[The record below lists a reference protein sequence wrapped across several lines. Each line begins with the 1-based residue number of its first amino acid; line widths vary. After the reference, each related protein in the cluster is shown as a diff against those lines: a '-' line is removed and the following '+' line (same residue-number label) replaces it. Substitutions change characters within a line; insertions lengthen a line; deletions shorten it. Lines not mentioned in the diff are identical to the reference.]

1 MIPRKYTILL
11 ELMHFLQPVVATI
24 KHSDGSTEDINLNH
38 TFNEQ
43 QIDWF
48 KSGSA
53 LNKMKEVFA
62 KN

>member
-1 MIPRKYTILL
+1 MY
-11 ELMHFLQPVVATI
+11 FLQPVVATI
-24 KHSDGSTEDINLNH
+24 KHSCGSTEDINLNH

-43 QIDWF
+43 QIEWF